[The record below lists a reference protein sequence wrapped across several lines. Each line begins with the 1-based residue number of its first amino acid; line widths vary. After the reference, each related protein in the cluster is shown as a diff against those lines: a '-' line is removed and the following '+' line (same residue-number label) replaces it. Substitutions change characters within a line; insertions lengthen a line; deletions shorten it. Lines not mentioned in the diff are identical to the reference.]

1 MPESHSNCLFV
12 NLSIY
17 MILHVI
23 LSVTIYFIHSV
34 IRCKQIGVSGV
45 SLVDCPSLYLVVF
58 SGLSS
63 TLSHLLYHLTCSWNI
78 IFPFIS
84 YQSSS
89 IYLRRFC
96 KQHQLDFAGFFKI
109 KYHNFRVLIGIFSSF
124 FKRFMYLFESG
135 GQGQRERES

>member
-1 MPESHSNCLFV
+1 MPKSHSNCLFV

-23 LSVTIYFIHSV
+23 LSVKIYFIHPV

-45 SLVDCPSLYLVVF
+45 SLVDCPSLYLVMF

-63 TLSHLLYHLTCSWNI
+63 TLSHCYITWFAHGILVFHSFPLSLLL
-78 IFPFIS
+78 
-84 YQSSS
+84 S
-89 IYLRRFC
+89 IYLRRFG
-96 KQHQLDFAGFFKI
+96 KQHSLDFAGFFKI
-109 KYHNFRVLIGIFSSF
+109 KYHNFRVLIGIFSPF

-135 GQGQRERES
+135 G